1 MVRHKV
7 PGVNISIRS
16 VSDINEGRGGGDGE
30 VKTSD
35 REVGLVQSK
44 KSTYNYARKCIGGKK
59 SRKQLATKVAR
70 KSAPSTERVKKPH
83 RFRPGTVAL
92 REIRRYQKSTELLI
106 RKLPFQRLVRE
117 IADGFNKVKFQTAA
131 LCALQVLDM
140 I

>member
-1 MVRHKV
+1 MRHKV
-7 PGVNISIRS
+7 AGLNIRR
-16 VSDINEGRGGGDGE
+16 VSEINEGRGGELRIRDKE
-30 VKTSD
+30 LEPVP
-35 REVGLVQSK
+35 K
-44 KSTYNYARKCIGGKK
+44 KHNTARKTTGAKK
-59 SRKQLATKVAR
+59 PRVVFAAKALR
-70 KSAPSTERVKKPH
+70 KSSPTNRGGVMKPH